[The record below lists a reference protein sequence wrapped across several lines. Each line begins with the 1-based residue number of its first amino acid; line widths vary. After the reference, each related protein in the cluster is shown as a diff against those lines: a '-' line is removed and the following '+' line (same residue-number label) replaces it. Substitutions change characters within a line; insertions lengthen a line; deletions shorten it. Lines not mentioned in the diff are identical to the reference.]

1 MSKNHEIKTNSKN
14 VNIKE
19 RYTTKIII
27 GIIIVIMIII
37 VSASITIVSPGHTGV
52 IVRLGNVSK
61 DTYGEGFHLKTPFVT
76 NVVEMSNKVQLL
88 EADAG
93 AVSKD
98 LQSVNSKVAINYRL
112 VGDSSASMYQN
123 VGLDYETILIAP
135 AAQESIKAATARYTA
150 ENLITQRDIVGDE
163 IKTSLD
169 NKLNSYGIYI
179 EKFSIV
185 NFDFSADYDAA
196 IEQKQIAEQDKLR
209 AETEKARR
217 TVEAEAAAAE
227 KTISA
232 QAEAEAILAKA
243 EAQAEANKKISE
255 SIDQNVL
262 YFNQIER
269 WDGIMPKVVGEGNG
283 LILNLEDISLPT
295 SEASDNTK

>member
-1 MSKNHEIKTNSKN
+1 MNKTN
-14 VNIKE
+14 
-19 RYTTKIII
+19 TTIVKFPLKRVIVFVAIAIIAL
-27 GIIIVIMIII
+27 IVIL
-37 VSASITIVSPGHTGV
+37 SSITIVPPGCTGV
-52 IVRLGNVSK
+52 IVRLGSVSK
-61 DTYGEGFHLKTPFVT
+61 DTYNEGFHLKTPFIT
-76 NVVEMSNKVQLL
+76 NVVDMSNKVQLL

-150 ENLITQRDIVGDE
+150 ENLIAQRDIVGDE
-163 IKTSLD
+163 IKTALD

-185 NFDFSADYDAA
+185 NFDFSKEYDDA

-217 TVEAEAAAAE
+217 VVEAEAAASE
-227 KTISA
+227 KTIAA

-283 LILNLEDISLPT
+283 FIFNIEDSISK
-295 SEASDNTK
+295 EATVEK

>member
-1 MSKNHEIKTNSKN
+1 MSTKD
-14 VNIKE
+14 
-19 RYTTKIII
+19 TKITAVENKLAKVKRVII
-27 GIIIVIMIII
+27 TLSVIGVLILIAII
-37 VSASITIVSPGHTGV
+37 SAITIVPPGHTGV
-52 IVRLGNVSK
+52 VVHLGNVS
-61 DTYGEGFHLKTPFVT
+61 DSTLNEGVHLKAPFIT
-76 NVVEMSNKVQLL
+76 QVVDVSNKVQLL

-98 LQSVNSKVAINYRL
+98 LQSVRSKVAINYRL
-112 VGDSSASMYQN
+112 VSDFSASMYQN

-150 ENLITQRDIVGDE
+150 ESLISQRDVVGDE
-163 IKTSLD
+163 IKTSLES
-169 NKLNSYGIYI
+169 KLNSYGIYI

-185 NFDFSADYDAA
+185 NFDFSEEYDNA
-196 IEQKQIAEQDKLR
+196 IELKQIAEQDKLR

-227 KTISA
+227 KTIAA

-243 EAQAEANKKISE
+243 DAQAEANKKISE

-269 WDGIMPKVVGEGNG
+269 WDGIMPKVVGEGSGFIFNM
-283 LILNLEDISLPT
+283 EDSISKEIT
-295 SEASDNTK
+295 TQK

>member
-1 MSKNHEIKTNSKN
+1 MSNKDIK
-14 VNIKE
+14 V
-19 RYTTKIII
+19 TTKKTKTIDTKKIII
-27 GIIIVIMIII
+27 TLAVIGILVLIVLI
-37 VSASITIVSPGHTGV
+37 SAITIVPPGHTGV
-52 IVRLGNVSK
+52 VVHLGNVS
-61 DTYGEGFHLKTPFVT
+61 DSTLHEGVHLKAPFIT
-76 NVVEMSNKVQLL
+76 QVVDVSNKVQLL

-98 LQSVNSKVAINYRL
+98 LQSVRSKVAINYRL
-112 VGDSSASMYQN
+112 VSDFSASMYQN

-150 ENLITQRDIVGDE
+150 ENLISQRDIVGDE
-163 IKTSLD
+163 IKTSLES
-169 NKLNSYGIYI
+169 KLNSYGIYI

-185 NFDFSADYDAA
+185 NFDFSEEYDNA
-196 IEQKQIAEQDKLR
+196 IELKQIAEQDKLR

-227 KTISA
+227 KTIAA

-243 EAQAEANKKISE
+243 DAQAEANKKISE

-283 LILNLEDISLPT
+283 FIFNIEDSISK
-295 SEASDNTK
+295 EATAEK

>member
-1 MSKNHEIKTNSKN
+1 MSNKDIK
-14 VNIKE
+14 V
-19 RYTTKIII
+19 TTKETKTIDIKK
-27 GIIIVIMIII
+27 IVITLAVIGVLVLITLI
-37 VSASITIVSPGHTGV
+37 SSITIVPPGHTGV
-52 IVRLGNVSK
+52 VVHLGNVSES
-61 DTYGEGFHLKTPFVT
+61 TLHEGVHLKAPFVT
-76 NVVEMSNKVQLL
+76 NVVDVSNKVQLL

-98 LQSVNSKVAINYRL
+98 LQSVRSKVAINYRL
-112 VGDSSASMYQN
+112 VSDYSAPMYQN

-150 ENLITQRDIVGDE
+150 ENLISQRDVVGDE
-163 IKTSLD
+163 IKTSLE

-185 NFDFSADYDAA
+185 NFDFSEEYDNA
-196 IEQKQIAEQDKLR
+196 IELKQIAEQDKLR

-227 KTISA
+227 KTIAA

-283 LILNLEDISLPT
+283 FIFNIEDSISK
-295 SEASDNTK
+295 EATVEK

>member
-1 MSKNHEIKTNSKN
+1 
-14 VNIKE
+14 VP
-19 RYTTKIII
+19 
-27 GIIIVIMIII
+27 
-37 VSASITIVSPGHTGV
+37 PGHTGV
-52 IVRLGNVSK
+52 VVHLGNVS
-61 DTYGEGFHLKTPFVT
+61 DSILNEGVHLKAPFIT
-76 NVVEMSNKVQLL
+76 QVVDVSNKVQLL

-98 LQSVNSKVAINYRL
+98 LQSVRSKVAINYRL
-112 VGDSSASMYQN
+112 VSDFSASMYQN

-150 ENLITQRDIVGDE
+150 ENLIGQRDVVGDE
-163 IKTSLD
+163 IKTSLES
-169 NKLNSYGIYI
+169 KLNSYGIYI

-185 NFDFSADYDAA
+185 NFDFSEEYDNA
-196 IEQKQIAEQDKLR
+196 IELKQIAEQDKLR

-227 KTISA
+227 KTIAA

-243 EAQAEANKKISE
+243 DAQAEANKKISE

-269 WDGIMPKVVGEGNG
+269 WDGIMPKVVGEGSGFIFN
-283 LILNLEDISLPT
+283 IEDSISKEVIT
-295 SEASDNTK
+295 EK

>member
-1 MSKNHEIKTNSKN
+1 MNTKD
-14 VNIKE
+14 
-19 RYTTKIII
+19 TTITAMEHKLAKVKRVAITLSVI
-27 GIIIVIMIII
+27 GILILIVII
-37 VSASITIVSPGHTGV
+37 SSITIVPPGHTGV
-52 IVRLGNVSK
+52 VVHLGNVS
-61 DTYGEGFHLKTPFVT
+61 DSILNEGVHLKAPFIT
-76 NVVEMSNKVQLL
+76 QVVDVSNKVQLL

-98 LQSVNSKVAINYRL
+98 LQSVRSKVAINYRL
-112 VGDSSASMYQN
+112 VSDFSASMYQN

-150 ENLITQRDIVGDE
+150 ENLIGQRDVVGDE
-163 IKTSLD
+163 IKTSLES
-169 NKLNSYGIYI
+169 KLNSYGIYI

-185 NFDFSADYDAA
+185 NFDFSEEYDNA
-196 IEQKQIAEQDKLR
+196 IELKQIAEQDKLR

-227 KTISA
+227 KTIAA

-243 EAQAEANKKISE
+243 DAQAEANKKISE

-269 WDGIMPKVVGEGNG
+269 WDGIMPKVVGEGSGFIFN
-283 LILNLEDISLPT
+283 IEDSISKEVT
-295 SEASDNTK
+295 TEK

>member
-1 MSKNHEIKTNSKN
+1 MNTKD
-14 VNIKE
+14 
-19 RYTTKIII
+19 TKITAMENKLAKVKRIAITLSVI
-27 GIIIVIMIII
+27 GILILIVII
-37 VSASITIVSPGHTGV
+37 SSITIVPPGHTGV
-52 IVRLGNVSK
+52 VVHLGNVS
-61 DTYGEGFHLKTPFVT
+61 DSILNEGVHLKAPFIT
-76 NVVEMSNKVQLL
+76 QVVDVSNKVQLL

-98 LQSVNSKVAINYRL
+98 LQSVRSKVAINYRL
-112 VGDSSASMYQN
+112 ISGFSASMYQN

-150 ENLITQRDIVGDE
+150 ESLISQRDVVGDE
-163 IKTSLD
+163 IKTSLES
-169 NKLNSYGIYI
+169 KLNSYGIYI

-185 NFDFSADYDAA
+185 NFDFSEEYDNA
-196 IEQKQIAEQDKLR
+196 IELKQIAEQDKLR

-227 KTISA
+227 KTIAA

-243 EAQAEANKKISE
+243 DAQAEANKKISE

-269 WDGIMPKVVGEGNG
+269 WDGIMPKVVGEGSGFIFN
-283 LILNLEDISLPT
+283 IEDSISKEVT
-295 SEASDNTK
+295 TEK

>member
-1 MSKNHEIKTNSKN
+1 MSKKDIKSFSLK
-14 VNIKE
+14 
-19 RYTTKIII
+19 KIII
-27 GIIIVIMIII
+27 IIVLVIVTLIIFL
-37 VSASITIVSPGHTGV
+37 SSITIVPPGCTGV
-52 IVRLGNVSK
+52 IVRLGSVSK
-61 DTYGEGFHLKTPFVT
+61 DTYSEGFHFKTPFITSVIDI
-76 NVVEMSNKVQLL
+76 SNKVQLL

-98 LQSVNSKVAINYRL
+98 LQSVNSRVAINYRL
-112 VGDSSASMYQN
+112 VGDSSAEMYQN
-123 VGLDYETILIAP
+123 VGMDYETILIAP
-135 AAQESIKAATARYTA
+135 AAQESIKAATAKYTA
-150 ENLITQRDIVGDE
+150 ENLITQRDVIGDE
-163 IKTSLD
+163 IKTALD

-185 NFDFSADYDAA
+185 NFDFSKEYDQA

-227 KTISA
+227 KTIAA

-255 SIDQNVL
+255 SIDTNVL

-283 LILNLEDISLPT
+283 FILNLDDSTLPMPT
-295 SEASDNTK
+295 VTENK

>member
-1 MSKNHEIKTNSKN
+1 MNTKD
-14 VNIKE
+14 
-19 RYTTKIII
+19 TKITAMENKLAKVKRVAITLSVI
-27 GIIIVIMIII
+27 GILILITII
-37 VSASITIVSPGHTGV
+37 SSITIVPPGHTGV
-52 IVRLGNVSK
+52 VVHLGNVS
-61 DTYGEGFHLKTPFVT
+61 DSILNEGVHLKAPFVT
-76 NVVEMSNKVQLL
+76 QVVDVSNKVQLL

-98 LQSVNSKVAINYRL
+98 LQSVRSKVAINYRL
-112 VGDSSASMYQN
+112 VSDFSASMYQN

-150 ENLITQRDIVGDE
+150 ENLIGQRDVVGDE
-163 IKTSLD
+163 IKTSLES
-169 NKLNSYGIYI
+169 KLNSYGIYI

-185 NFDFSADYDAA
+185 NFDFSEEYDNA
-196 IEQKQIAEQDKLR
+196 IELKQIAEQDKLR

-227 KTISA
+227 KTIAA

-243 EAQAEANKKISE
+243 DAQAEANKKISE

-269 WDGIMPKVVGEGNG
+269 WDGIMPKVVGEGSGFIFN
-283 LILNLEDISLPT
+283 IEDSISKEVT
-295 SEASDNTK
+295 TEK

>member
-1 MSKNHEIKTNSKN
+1 MNTKD
-14 VNIKE
+14 
-19 RYTTKIII
+19 TKITAMENKLAKVKRVAITLSVI
-27 GIIIVIMIII
+27 GILILITII
-37 VSASITIVSPGHTGV
+37 SSITIVPPGHTGV
-52 IVRLGNVSK
+52 VVHLGNVS
-61 DTYGEGFHLKTPFVT
+61 DSILNEGVHLKAPFIT
-76 NVVEMSNKVQLL
+76 QVVDVSNKVQLL

-98 LQSVNSKVAINYRL
+98 LQSVRSKVAINYRL
-112 VGDSSASMYQN
+112 VSDFSASMYQN

-150 ENLITQRDIVGDE
+150 ENLIGQRDVVGDE
-163 IKTSLD
+163 IKTSLES
-169 NKLNSYGIYI
+169 KLNSYGIYI

-185 NFDFSADYDAA
+185 NFDFSEEYDNA
-196 IEQKQIAEQDKLR
+196 IELKQIAEQDKLR

-227 KTISA
+227 KTIAA

-243 EAQAEANKKISE
+243 DAQAEANKKISE

-269 WDGIMPKVVGEGNG
+269 WDGIMPKVVGEGSGFIFN
-283 LILNLEDISLPT
+283 IEDSISKEVIT
-295 SEASDNTK
+295 EK

>member
-1 MSKNHEIKTNSKN
+1 MSTKD
-14 VNIKE
+14 
-19 RYTTKIII
+19 TKITAMENKLAKVKRVVITLSVIGVLVII
-27 GIIIVIMIII
+27 AII
-37 VSASITIVSPGHTGV
+37 SAITIVPPGHTGV
-52 IVRLGNVSK
+52 VVHLGNVS
-61 DTYGEGFHLKTPFVT
+61 DGTLNEGVHLKAPFIT
-76 NVVEMSNKVQLL
+76 QVVDVSNKVQLL

-98 LQSVNSKVAINYRL
+98 LQSVRSKVAINYRL
-112 VGDSSASMYQN
+112 VSDFSASMYQN

-150 ENLITQRDIVGDE
+150 ESLISQRDVVGDE
-163 IKTSLD
+163 IKTSLES
-169 NKLNSYGIYI
+169 KLNSYGIYI

-185 NFDFSADYDAA
+185 NFDFSEEYDNA
-196 IEQKQIAEQDKLR
+196 IELKQIAEQDKLR

-227 KTISA
+227 KTIAA

-243 EAQAEANKKISE
+243 DAQAEANKKISE

-283 LILNLEDISLPT
+283 FIFNIEDSIT
-295 SEASDNTK
+295 KEAAAEK

>member
-1 MSKNHEIKTNSKN
+1 MNTKD
-14 VNIKE
+14 
-19 RYTTKIII
+19 TKITAMENKLAKVKRVVITLSVI
-27 GIIIVIMIII
+27 GILILITII
-37 VSASITIVSPGHTGV
+37 SSITIVPPGHTGV
-52 IVRLGNVSK
+52 VVHLGNVS
-61 DTYGEGFHLKTPFVT
+61 DSILNEGVHLKAPFIT
-76 NVVEMSNKVQLL
+76 QVVDVSNKVQLL

-98 LQSVNSKVAINYRL
+98 LQSVRSKVAINYRL
-112 VGDSSASMYQN
+112 VSDFSASMYQN

-150 ENLITQRDIVGDE
+150 ENLIGQRDVVGDE
-163 IKTSLD
+163 IKTSLE

-185 NFDFSADYDAA
+185 NFDFSEEYDNA
-196 IEQKQIAEQDKLR
+196 IELKQIAEQDKLR

-227 KTISA
+227 KTIAA

-243 EAQAEANKKISE
+243 DAQAEANKKISE

-269 WDGIMPKVVGEGNG
+269 WDGIMPKVVGEGGGFIFNM
-283 LILNLEDISLPT
+283 EDSISKEVT
-295 SEASDNTK
+295 TEK

>member
-1 MSKNHEIKTNSKN
+1 MNTKD
-14 VNIKE
+14 
-19 RYTTKIII
+19 TKITAMENKLAKVKRVAITLSVI
-27 GIIIVIMIII
+27 GILILIVII
-37 VSASITIVSPGHTGV
+37 SSITIVPPGHTGV
-52 IVRLGNVSK
+52 VVHLGNVS
-61 DTYGEGFHLKTPFVT
+61 DSILNEGVHLKAPFIT
-76 NVVEMSNKVQLL
+76 QVVDVSNKVQLL

-98 LQSVNSKVAINYRL
+98 LQSVRSKVAINYRL
-112 VGDSSASMYQN
+112 VSDFSASMYQN

-150 ENLITQRDIVGDE
+150 ENLIGQRDVVGDE
-163 IKTSLD
+163 IKTSLES
-169 NKLNSYGIYI
+169 KLNSYGIYI

-185 NFDFSADYDAA
+185 NFDFSEEYDNA
-196 IEQKQIAEQDKLR
+196 IELKQIAEQDKLR

-227 KTISA
+227 KTIAA

-243 EAQAEANKKISE
+243 DAQAEANKKISE

-269 WDGIMPKVVGEGNG
+269 WDGIMPKVVGEGSGFIFN
-283 LILNLEDISLPT
+283 IEDSISKEVT
-295 SEASDNTK
+295 TEK